1 MKKLLVLG
9 VGNIL
14 LMDEGV
20 GVHAIEELRKEE
32 WPENVH
38 MVDGGTFTQ
47 DLFHVLEGYDGLLVL
62 DIVHADKE
70 PGTVMTF
77 EEEDLI
83 QNDDQRLSL
92 HDIDLID
99 SLHMAEMVGKRPK
112 MRVIGMEPKSYTDWS
127 LEMTPEIKKSFPHFL
142 EVARKEVNRFLEEF
156 NS

>member
-20 GVHAIEELRKEE
+20 GVHAIEALRKEE

-62 DIVHADKE
+62 DIVHAGE
-70 PGTVMTF
+70 APGTVYMF
-77 EEEDLI
+77 EEDDLI

-99 SLHMAEMVGKRPK
+99 SLHMAEMVGKRPR
-112 MRVIGMEPKSYTDWS
+112 MRVIGMEPKSYTDWG
-127 LEMTPEIKKSFPHFL
+127 LEMTPEVQKTFPHFL
-142 EVARKEVNRFLEEF
+142 EVSRKEVNRFIEEF

>member
-20 GVHAIEELRKEE
+20 GVHAIEALRKEE

-62 DIVHADKE
+62 DIVHAGE
-70 PGTVMTF
+70 APGTVYMF
-77 EEEDLI
+77 EEDDLI

-99 SLHMAEMVGKRPK
+99 SLHMAEMVGKRPR
-112 MRVIGMEPKSYTDWS
+112 MRVIGMEPKSYTEWG
-127 LEMTPEIKKSFPHFL
+127 LEMTPEVQKTFPHFL
-142 EVARKEVNRFLEEF
+142 DVSRKEVNRFIEEF